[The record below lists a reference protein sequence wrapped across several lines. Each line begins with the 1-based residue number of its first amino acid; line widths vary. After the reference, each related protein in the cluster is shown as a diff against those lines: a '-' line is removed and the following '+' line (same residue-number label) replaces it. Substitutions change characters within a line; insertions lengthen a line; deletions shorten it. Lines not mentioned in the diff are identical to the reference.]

1 MAAVATAGGA
11 LALVLA
17 GCASSASSGGSASTS
32 TSTSTSVGADAT
44 SSAGANAGLAHAQA
58 QIAKYSG
65 VVDSYLPTE
74 KLSDPAKLVGKKVM
88 YIPAVATV
96 PFFQVSWS
104 GIKSAFAAV
113 GVNAS
118 ICDAQAN
125 PATMAACLN
134 QAVNEGYSGV
144 IIDSITPDTA
154 QQAYDKVVSAG
165 IPIVLGTLSLPAGSP
180 SNLVAVGPEVNL
192 PVQLEAD
199 AIIAKSGGNANIVG
213 VEITDSTSTT
223 SRYQGGVK
231 ELSTY
236 CAACKLTTVQIK
248 SPQMQQLPSQVSA
261 ALLANPGVSYL
272 MPEFSNIADTSAQGA
287 TDAGKGTLPLSTAAT
302 ALSDLQELAAGKSLF
317 STVGWDVVRTAWN
330 EADVLDRLMLH
341 QKVDAT
347 KYLSPVRVFNSSN
360 VKSLDIS
367 QAGWGDSNWFGGDG
381 YQATYR
387 ALWK

>member
-1 MAAVATAGGA
+1 
-11 LALVLA
+11 LVLA
-17 GCASSASSGGSASTS
+17 GCASSASSGNGGGNAASSASSGSAST
-32 TSTSTSVGADAT
+32 
-44 SSAGANAGLAHAQA
+44 NAGLAHAQQ

-65 VVDSYLPTE
+65 VVDSYMPTD
-74 KLSDPAKLVGKKVM
+74 KLGDPAKLVGKKVM

-104 GIKSAFAAV
+104 GIQSAFAAV
-113 GVNAS
+113 GIKAS

-134 QAVNEGYSGV
+134 QAVNEGYSGI

-154 QQAYDKVVSAG
+154 QQAYDKAVSAG
-165 IPIVLGTLSLPAGSP
+165 IPIVLGTLPLPAGSP
-180 SNLVAVGPEVNL
+180 STVVSVGPEPNL

-223 SRYQGGVK
+223 SRYQGGAQ

-236 CAACKLTTVQIK
+236 CTACKLTTVQIK

-261 ALLANPGVSYL
+261 AILADPGVSYL

-287 TDAGKGTLPLSTAAT
+287 TDASKGSLPLSTAAT

-317 STVGWDVVRTAWN
+317 STVGWDVVRTSWN
-330 EADVLDRLMLH
+330 EADVLDRMMLH
-341 QKVDAT
+341 QQVDAT
-347 KYLSPVRVFNSSN
+347 LYLSPVRVFNSSN

-367 QAGWGDSNWFGGDG
+367 QAGWGDSNWYGGNG
-381 YQATYR
+381 YQAAYR